1 MTPTMMYMFVFVR
14 ASSVPLTL
22 ESAPVTKPV
31 AEFAVEVL
39 GLTIVTVTCS
49 TSGVNALLKIALLP
63 FAPFASF
70 APLAPLAPLA
80 PVVPLPPL
88 PLVLTVGVMV
98 IGLPYPVALRT
109 GAPKI

>member
-31 AEFAVEVL
+31 AEFAVEVF

-63 FAPFASF
+63 FAPF

>member
-1 MTPTMMYMFVFVR
+1 MTEP
-14 ASSVPLTL
+14 A
-22 ESAPVTKPV
+22 
-31 AEFAVEVL
+31 AEIF

-49 TSGVNALLKIALLP
+49 TSGKFWELKIALLP
-63 FAPFASF
+63 LAPFAPFTPF
-70 APLAPLAPLA
+70 APLDPLAPE
-80 PVVPLPPL
+80 VPLPPL

>member
-1 MTPTMMYMFVFVR
+1 VFVR
-14 ASSVPLTL
+14 ASSVPFTL
-22 ESAPVTKPV
+22 ESAAVTKPV
-31 AEFAVEVL
+31 AEFAVEIF

-63 FAPFASF
+63 FAPFAPF
-70 APLAPLAPLA
+70 TPLAPLAPE
-80 PVVPLPPL
+80 VPLPPL

>member
-1 MTPTMMYMFVFVR
+1 
-14 ASSVPLTL
+14 
-22 ESAPVTKPV
+22 VTKPV
-31 AEFAVEVL
+31 AEFAVEIF

-49 TSGVNALLKIALLP
+49 TSGKFWELKIALLP
-63 FAPFASF
+63 LAPFAPFTPF
-70 APLAPLAPLA
+70 APLAPE
-80 PVVPLPPL
+80 VPLPPL

>member
-1 MTPTMMYMFVFVR
+1 MTPTMKHMFVFVR
-14 ASSVPLTL
+14 ASSVPCKL
-22 ESAPVTKPV
+22 ESAAVSKPV
-31 AEFAVEVL
+31 QELEVEIF
-39 GLTIVTVTCS
+39 GLTFVTVTCS

-63 FAPFASF
+63 FAPFAPF
-70 APLAPLAPLA
+70 TPLAPLAPE
-80 PVVPLPPL
+80 VPLPPL